1 MTTMISASSATTGKA
16 GTQGKT
22 VRFSDRVY
30 NSILA
35 VIRDSSEPLT
45 AAEIHYAVRENYG
58 VTTRYLGIRQAL
70 SLLLEDG
77 RVIRREES
85 DRERQIRTTEVRGPN
100 SYYFGISGYPIPMRT
115 RGELP
120 TDPNRNQQVNDW
132 HKRKAAKKK
141 AAKKARPAKASAVQT
156 GNPQITVLKSRIAEL
171 EAQNALLMRII
182 ERIA

>member
-1 MTTMISASSATTGKA
+1 MTVTTSASSATAGKA
-16 GTQGKT
+16 GTSSKS

-58 VTTRYLGIRQAL
+58 VTVRYLGIRQAL
-70 SLLLEDG
+70 TLLLEDG
-77 RVIRREES
+77 RVIRREEN

-100 SYYFGISGYPIPMRT
+100 SYYFGIAGLPIPMRT

-120 TDPNRNQQVNDW
+120 TDPDRNRTTNEWQ
-132 HKRKAAKKK
+132 KRKAAKKK

-156 GNPQITVLKSRIAEL
+156 DSSQVASLKARVAEL
-171 EAQNALLMRII
+171 EEKNALLMRII
-182 ERIA
+182 NRLA

>member
-1 MTTMISASSATTGKA
+1 MTVTTSALRASTGKA

-30 NSILA
+30 NAIIA

-70 SLLLEDG
+70 SHLLEDG

-100 SYYFGISGYPIPMRT
+100 SYYFGITGYPIPMRT

-120 TDPNRNQQVNDW
+120 TDPNRNQQINDY

-141 AAKKARPAKASAVQT
+141 AAKKVRPAQGSAVQT
-156 GNPQITVLKSRIAEL
+156 GNPQVTALKNRIAEL
-171 EAQNALLMRII
+171 ETQNALLMRII
-182 ERIA
+182 EKIA